1 MLTDPVPYYAKP
13 KILVQKPSDSSVS
26 DISGPRTIDDVLTN
40 EHLASS
46 LQSLP
51 KVGDLTKVPP
61 MPAPDG
67 QLPEAQVPGVQVPG
81 VPVTL
86 VSVPALP
93 KTPQIKK
100 RSKAVRKTR
109 NLAARKTILKVL
121 LGSELAGP
129 TKQALRLLAKGEKV
143 DIENLVVPV
152 VS

>member
-1 MLTDPVPYYAKP
+1 MPQQEEPSAAAEPPIPVLTDPVPYYAKP

-26 DISGPRTIDDVLTN
+26 DMSGPRTNDEVLTN
-40 EHLASS
+40 EYLASS

-51 KVGDLTKVPP
+51 KVGDLTKVLP

-93 KTPQIKK
+93 KMPQIKK

-121 LGSELAGP
+121 WAGNWLGRRS
-129 TKQALRLLAKGEKV
+129 KR
-143 DIENLVVPV
+143 
-152 VS
+152 